1 MSISNIKNKVVNH
14 NFKINENS
22 FEDNSLKKLEIL
34 SNFKSTP
41 TIISKDLKIQGEL
54 YSGGII
60 EIQGAING
68 TINGNSVILREDGT
82 VTGAVFAENFNI
94 RGRFEGN
101 IKAKFISISSK
112 AKVRGEVEY
121 ETLSVEDGANIDGYF
136 KKI

>member
-1 MSISNIKNKVVNH
+1 MSISNLKNKVVSH
-14 NFKINENS
+14 NFKINDAMN
-22 FEDNSLKKLEIL
+22 EDNSIKKLEIL

-54 YSGGII
+54 FSGGII

-68 TINGNSVILREDGT
+68 TINGNSVILREDG
-82 VTGAVFAENFNI
+82 VITGTVFAENLNI

-101 IKAKFISISSK
+101 IKAKYISISGK
-112 AKVRGEVEY
+112 ARVRGEVEY

>member
-22 FEDNSLKKLEIL
+22 IEDNSLKKLEIL

-101 IKAKFISISSK
+101 IKAKFINISSK

>member
-1 MSISNIKNKVVNH
+1 MSISNLKNKVVNH
-14 NFKINENS
+14 NFKVADIQAEENS
-22 FEDNSLKKLEIL
+22 IKKLEIL

-54 YSGGII
+54 FSGGII

-68 TINGNSVILREDGT
+68 TINGNSVILREDG
-82 VTGAVFAENFNI
+82 VITGTVFAENFNI

-101 IKAKFISISSK
+101 IKAKYISISGK
-112 AKVRGEVEY
+112 ARVRGEVEY

>member
-22 FEDNSLKKLEIL
+22 FEDNSIKKLEIL

>member
-1 MSISNIKNKVVNH
+1 MSISNIKNKVVNN
-14 NFKINENS
+14 NFKNNEVLGEENS
-22 FEDNSLKKLEIL
+22 IKIL

-60 EIQGAING
+60 EIQGSING

>member
-22 FEDNSLKKLEIL
+22 IEDNSLKKLEIL

>member
-1 MSISNIKNKVVNH
+1 MSISNLKNKVASH
-14 NFKINENS
+14 NFKINEAMS
-22 FEDNSLKKLEIL
+22 EDNSIKKLEIL

-54 YSGGII
+54 FSGGVI

-68 TINGNSVILREDGT
+68 TINGNSVILREDGAI
-82 VTGAVFAENFNI
+82 TGTVFAENFNI

-101 IKAKFISISSK
+101 IKAKYISISGK
-112 AKVRGEVEY
+112 AKVRGEIEY
-121 ETLSVEDGANIDGYF
+121 ESLSVEDGANIDGYF